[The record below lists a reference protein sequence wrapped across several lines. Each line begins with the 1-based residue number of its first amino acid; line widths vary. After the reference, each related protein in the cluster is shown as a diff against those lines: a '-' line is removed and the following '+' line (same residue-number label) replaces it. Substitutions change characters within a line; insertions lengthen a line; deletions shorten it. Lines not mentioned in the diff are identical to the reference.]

1 MEYWFYDFLRIYDLG
16 PATNLISDSGSVR
29 KYVGEFSF
37 LCRVTGKA
45 PVYNTNHFAVRRSVW
60 PYMSAV

>member
-16 PATNLISDSGSVR
+16 PATNLISDNGSVR

-37 LCRVTGKA
+37 LCRVTGTGA
-45 PVYNTNHFAVRRSVW
+45 SV
-60 PYMSAV
+60 